1 MMDRH
6 MAFALFERP
15 VVLDLAAI
23 VDVLRKRHP
32 GIEIDLPAAAPGAAP
47 VIRCAGQ
54 NIVLMVM
61 PMPVP
66 RDSWEMPGRRAV
78 AAWPNALEVLGSHTT
93 HVAVS
98 TVGQAKTPAEHLQ
111 AARAVTAVTGGLL
124 AAIPAV
130 AVLWDG
136 LVAHSAERWEQWPRE
151 AFAGYPRSPFPLWVI
166 IHPYRDGQTV
176 GASTF
181 GLTP

>member
-1 MMDRH
+1 MMNRH
-6 MAFALFERP
+6 MAFALFDQP

-32 GIEIDLPAAAPGAAP
+32 GIEIDLPAAAPGASAP

-78 AAWPNALEVLGSHTT
+78 VTWPAALEVLGRHTS

-98 TVGQAKTPAEHLQ
+98 TVGQAKTPADQLQ

-124 AAIPAV
+124 ATIPAV

-136 LVAHSAERWEQWPRE
+136 LIAHSAARCR
-151 AFAGYPRSPFPLWVI
+151 
-166 IHPYRDGQTV
+166 IHR
-176 GASTF
+176 
-181 GLTP
+181 